1 MLKVSSCRADYFTYL
16 ILSILIEKVANYL
29 FTSFDFC
36 IEIRPSAISLTSIF
50 QFVAHGFD
58 KLKLFLKAQPYNGMH
73 HLFIKLFIAEEFRPC
88 IGKSRAFVQS
98 LSVILIGAIAI
109 FGEIAVSID
118 NGAKYFLAEHG
129 IILGVTYKCIMNS
142 TDYGRWRERSSHW
155 FTGLRFTP

>member
-1 MLKVSSCRADYFTYL
+1 
-16 ILSILIEKVANYL
+16 
-29 FTSFDFC
+29 
-36 IEIRPSAISLTSIF
+36 
-50 QFVAHGFD
+50 
-58 KLKLFLKAQPYNGMH
+58 MH

-142 TDYGRWRERSSHW
+142 ADYGRWRERSSHW
-155 FTGLRFTP
+155 FTVLRFAQYLPTCKHIGFKFKYNELSCLHAQLFAFII